1 MLIQFLKQ
9 VGVGQVLGRPNSK
22 REENLK
28 KWTEEQERKTIREKG
43 RHQHHHEDIHPRH
56 ENHLDEHHNHDDWTY

>member
-9 VGVGQVLGRPNSK
+9 VGVGQVLGRPSSK

-28 KWTEEQERKTIREKG
+28 RWAEEQERKTMRERG
-43 RHQHHHEDIHPRH
+43 RHQHHEHDIHPHH
-56 ENHLDEHHNHDDWTY
+56 ESHLDEHCNPEDWTY